1 MAGGFR
7 PFSCV
12 MSGVTGIARSQ
23 CSSVQFTE
31 YGAHNTTHYRVLI
44 ELKRGWVRG
53 HPASWSPGLLAA
65 SLNSMKAPSIS
76 LERPA
81 LVVVDVQ
88 AGFDDSDFWG
98 PRDNPLCESNIAA
111 LVGLWRSKA
120 WPIVF
125 VRHDSDNAQSPLS
138 PSGAGHAFKDILEG
152 TPDLLISKRVN
163 SSFYGTPD
171 LDAWLRNEGID
182 QVVIC
187 GITTNHCC
195 ETTARMA
202 GNLGYDTY
210 FVIDATHTFDRV
222 ALDGTTVPAA
232 TLSAITATNLHGE
245 FATVVTT
252 EAMLSN

>member
-1 MAGGFR
+1 MCATT
-7 PFSCV
+7 V
-12 MSGVTGIARSQ
+12 ARM
-23 CSSVQFTE
+23 
-31 YGAHNTTHYRVLI
+31 N
-44 ELKRGWVRG
+44 
-53 HPASWSPGLLAA
+53 AA
-65 SLNSMKAPSIS
+65 SIS

-81 LVVVDVQ
+81 LIVVDVQ
-88 AGFDDSDFWG
+88 AGFDDAEFWG
-98 PRDNPLCESNIAA
+98 PRDNPSCESNIAA
-111 LVGLWRSKA
+111 LVRKWRAES

-125 VRHDSDNAQSPLS
+125 VRHDSDNPQSPLA
-138 PSGAGHAFKDILEG
+138 PAGAGHAFKDVLEG

-171 LDAWLRNEGID
+171 LDAWLRNEGIE

-232 TLSAITATNLHGE
+232 TLSAMTATNLHGE
-245 FATVVTT
+245 FATVVRTT
-252 EAMLSN
+252 DLLSH